1 MSLLSQSTYT
11 LKRVAKESYSASI
24 TPETIALPA
33 NSVGEVQ
40 DYANAK
46 AKVKLTYDGKEI
58 YPVYDERLD
67 SEIEGRNLMPNSAH
81 EQTGS
86 REHMY
91 WNGAKCVPD
100 SAYSGGTVIIS
111 FDIKVAAVTTGY
123 VTVYS
128 SNGSPKYKFS
138 TGVSGVTT
146 EFTRKH
152 VIVTPIEVEG
162 RTSGSN
168 IEFYGVYDT
177 GQIPTVKNV
186 KIERSDHPTPWT
198 PAPGEVVGTMITQNC
213 TASIDANGEVS
224 VANLTADAG
233 YVDIPI
239 SYGQFSTVKRLTLA
253 KSKQGRSIVSSV
265 YEYAQNTSATTAPTT
280 GWVTTPPSWIDGRYI
295 WVRTIITYSEGS
307 PVTTDPINLTGAGG
321 STGTGIDSITTEFYL
336 STSKTT
342 QSGSSWSTTRPAWAT
357 GKYLWTRLKIV
368 YKNPVSTVYT
378 TPAVSSEWEAV
389 NDLRTELV
397 LDYTSKLDVLEDQI
411 EANVTETTS
420 VKNSVSG
427 LTTRVSQAESNLT
440 IQANQIASK
449 VSKTDYDSN
458 NNAINSQ
465 ISTIQ
470 QQAAQIDL
478 KVVSMRTGGRN
489 LLRNYNMEFGHNYW
503 CTHIE
508 EWVQGTFSGYNTASS
523 STRVRTNDYFDWPPG
538 SQYVSI
544 QSNFKVQI
552 QFYNSSKTGVSN
564 QYWKGDGDIIT
575 APSTTR
581 YARFSLAFI
590 DDSAITPY
598 NAPEAKFRLSQ
609 ARIIDESG
617 TPVAPSL
624 TVVGFV
630 QPQAITVSVGG
641 TVNYPPTVTLN
652 ISDGS
657 TRTINVLYWGEVSTS
672 TVGAKTSYAAYSLPS
687 DISGTAPSISLT
699 VYVVAE
705 SLTVTGYVTPNTV
718 TIYAG
723 QTPTLPSYVT
733 LNISDGSTR
742 LVSVT
747 WSSYNNI
754 TVGTQNLTA
763 TYNLPTGINGT
774 KPNVVMSL
782 TVNALLATSV
792 VPPSPVSVQVG
803 GTPSLPSI
811 ITLNLNNGSTATAS
825 VSWSSYST
833 ATAGTFSLTG
843 TYTLPSPVT
852 GSKPSVTLTLNVTAE
867 PVTLTIT
874 SVDQPSP
881 INANTGDTISP
892 PTTIVL
898 NISDGTTRTVAVTW
912 GSYSTATAGTFT
924 VSGTYNLPSGV
935 TGSKPSVSFTLT
947 VTAVNPNIVD
957 KMAFIRNLPG
967 ASQGTDSYGAY
978 VEFSRTALHN
988 VSIMGSLQW
997 LQDPNDLIY
1006 YYIAWRT
1013 FNTTSTMYLEGYPN
1027 TNPSTAIVNNNVA
1040 GDGKMDYDSKAISTM
1055 SDPFDPYYL
1064 VDLKFFNGSGSSGLV
1079 RIYNY
1084 AIGRGSDKPSWFG
1097 LSEI

>member
-11 LKRVAKESYSASI
+11 LKRVAREGYSASL
-24 TPETIALPA
+24 TPETIALSA
-33 NSVGEVQ
+33 NSAGVVQ

-46 AKVKLTYDGKEI
+46 AKVQLTYNGKEI
-58 YPVYDERLD
+58 FPVYDERLD
-67 SEIEGRNLMPNSAH
+67 SEIGGRNYFSPSRLVNLALSATIVGSTSYKSFYLSVNEGEVYSISRMEITNNRFRYVFT
-81 EQTGS
+81 EQEPASGLT
-86 REHMY
+86 Y
-91 WNGAKCVPD
+91 F
-100 SAYSGGTVIIS
+100 GGTGNATTYDYSLKIEGII
-111 FDIKVAAVTTGY
+111 VPANA
-123 VTVYS
+123 
-128 SNGSPKYKFS
+128 KYLF
-138 TGVSGVTT
+138 
-146 EFTRKH
+146 
-152 VIVTPIEVEG
+152 
-162 RTSGSN
+162 
-168 IEFYGVYDT
+168 FYLTNQND
-177 GQIPTVKNV
+177 QIPNI
-186 KIERSDHPTPWT
+186 KIEKGNKATDWS
-198 PAPGEVVGTMITQNC
+198 PAPEDAVGVMTTQNC
-213 TASIDANGEVS
+213 TASIDVNGEVS
-224 VANLTADAG
+224 VTNLTADAG

-253 KSKQGRSIVSSV
+253 KSKQGRSIVSST
-265 YEYAQNTSATTAPTT
+265 YEYAQSTSATTAPTT
-280 GWVTTPPSWIDGRYI
+280 GWVTTPPIWIDGRYI
-295 WVRTIITYSEGS
+295 WVRTKITYSEGS

-321 STGTGIDSITTEFYL
+321 SVGTGIDSITTEFYL
-336 STSKTT
+336 STSKTA
-342 QSGSSWSTTRPAWAT
+342 QSGGSWSATRPAWVT

-368 YKNPVSTVYT
+368 YKNPASTVYT
-378 TPAVSSEWEAV
+378 TPIVSSEWEAV

-470 QQAAQIDL
+470 QQAAQIDI
-478 KVVSMRTGGRN
+478 KVGSMRTGGRN

-503 CTHIE
+503 CTLIE
-508 EWVQGTFSGYNTASS
+508 DWVQGGFSGYSTASS
-523 STRVRTNDYFDWPPG
+523 STRVRTNEYFDWPPG

-544 QSNFKVQI
+544 QSNYKVQI

-564 QYWKGDGDIIT
+564 QYWKVNGDVIT

-581 YARFSLAFI
+581 YARFSLAYA
-590 DDSAITPY
+590 DDSVITPY
-598 NAPEAKFRLSQ
+598 NAPEAKFRLAQ

-630 QPQAITVSVGG
+630 QPEAITVSVGG
-641 TVNYPPTVTLN
+641 TINFPPTITLN

-657 TRTINVLYWGEVSTS
+657 TRTINVIYWGEVSTS
-672 TVGAKTSYAAYSLPS
+672 SPGAKTSYAAYTLPAG
-687 DISGTAPSISLT
+687 ISGTAPTVSLT
-699 VYVVAE
+699 IYVVAE
-705 SLTVTGYVTPNTV
+705 SLSVTGYVAPNTV

-774 KPNVVMSL
+774 KPNILMSL
-782 TVNALLATSV
+782 IVNALLATSV
-792 VPPSPVSVQVG
+792 VQPSPVDVQVG
-803 GTPSLPSI
+803 GTPSLPSM
-811 ITLNLNNGSTATAS
+811 ITLNLNSGTTTTVP

-833 ATAGTFSLTG
+833 STAGTFNLTG
-843 TYTLPSPVT
+843 SYTLPSPVT
-852 GSKPSVTLTLNVTAE
+852 GSKPSVTLTLNVTSE
-867 PVTLTIT
+867 PVVLTIT

-881 INANTGDTISP
+881 ITANTGDTINP
-892 PTTIVL
+892 PSTIVL
-898 NISDGTTRTVAVTW
+898 NISDGSTRTVPVTW
-912 GSYSTATAGTFT
+912 GAYSTATAGTFT
-924 VSGTYNLPSGV
+924 ISGTYSLPSGI

-947 VTAVNPNIVD
+947 VAVADPNIAE
-957 KMAFIRNLPG
+957 KMDFIRNLPG
-967 ASQGTDSYGAY
+967 ASQGTDSYGDY
-978 VEFSRTALHN
+978 VEFAISSIHG
-988 VSIMGSLQW
+988 VSLMGSLQW
-997 LQDPNDLIY
+997 LQDPDDLIY
-1006 YYIAWRT
+1006 YYISWRVL
-1013 FNTTSTMYLEGYPN
+1013 NTTSQLFLDGYAN
-1027 TNPSTAIVNNNVA
+1027 TNPTSATVNNYIS
-1040 GDGKMDYDSKAISTM
+1040 GDGKIDYDQKAISTTA
-1055 SDPFDPYYL
+1055 DPIDPYYL
-1064 VDLKFFNGSGSSGLV
+1064 VELKFYSGQPNSGLV

-1084 AIGRGSDKPSWFG
+1084 AIGRGSNKPSWFG
-1097 LSEI
+1097 TSEW